1 MAQRVVVAIE
11 NNVPNTDS
19 AWILE
24 HLKKVT
30 QGMKDI
36 FEQLGFADAISL
48 VNCDWARQADVV
60 INDPDTTGGCLV
72 FYLKDRE
79 TLSLSIGAGSVAIHA
94 GVLWSAFTSDKP
106 AMYAVRHLSR
116 AFADLFNSKS
126 ALYIPDS
133 GWGPAERATDSIIE
147 GCALADVIAE
157 LQQSVQ
163 IEGSFRNKV
172 DAMEFD
178 SKDASKEYEPNAY
191 FIDKFE

>member
-1 MAQRVVVAIE
+1 MAQRVIVAIE

-19 AWILE
+19 AWMLE

-30 QGMKDI
+30 QGMAGI
-36 FEQLGFADAISL
+36 FNELGFDDAKNL
-48 VNCDWARQADVV
+48 VNCDWIKQDDSIGKA
-60 INDPDTTGGCLV
+60 PDTPETYLD
-72 FYLKDRE
+72 FYLKDKE
-79 TLSLSIGAGSVAIHA
+79 ILSLDIGAGSVAIFT

-106 AMYAVRHLSR
+106 VRYALRHQSK
-116 AFADLFNSKS
+116 AFAGLFNSKL

-133 GWGPAERATDSIIE
+133 GWGPAERATASIIE